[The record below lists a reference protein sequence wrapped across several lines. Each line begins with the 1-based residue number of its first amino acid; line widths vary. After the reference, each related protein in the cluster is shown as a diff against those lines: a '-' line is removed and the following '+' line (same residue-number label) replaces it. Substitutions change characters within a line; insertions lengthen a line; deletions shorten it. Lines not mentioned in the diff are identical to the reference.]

1 MVVFL
6 SDQVCHLRSFTQVAF
21 QEGYITL
28 IRLTKSLLD
37 MYEPTNT
44 PLKKQLEMI
53 EDKVH
58 ADSREF
64 DEFSKKIKIEEL
76 ELLVS

>member
-1 MVVFL
+1 
-6 SDQVCHLRSFTQVAF
+6 
-21 QEGYITL
+21 
-28 IRLTKSLLD
+28 

-64 DEFSKKIKIEEL
+64 DEFNKKIKIEEL

>member
-1 MVVFL
+1 MI
-6 SDQVCHLRSFTQVAF
+6 SSAF

-37 MYEPTNT
+37 VYEPSNT
-44 PLKKQLEMI
+44 PLKKQLEII

-64 DEFSKKIKIEEL
+64 DEFNKKIKIEEL
-76 ELLVS
+76 EQLVS